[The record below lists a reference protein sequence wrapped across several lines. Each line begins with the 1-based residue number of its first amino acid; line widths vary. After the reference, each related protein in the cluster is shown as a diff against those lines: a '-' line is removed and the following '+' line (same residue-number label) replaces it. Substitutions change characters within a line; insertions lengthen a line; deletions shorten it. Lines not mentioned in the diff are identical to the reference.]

1 MRLPACS
8 NYACLPLWMP
18 QKSEG
23 LDMALRDDEVFG
35 PELHDCRMIMIM
47 EDLVTGE
54 RQQWTFKARESG
66 FQMEHD
72 YGHSYSLL
80 DAGPYLGPRHIDL
93 GFTFGDVEDL
103 RITMVTPSNGAT
115 QSEPAEVE
123 ANPQEIEP

>member
-1 MRLPACS
+1 
-8 NYACLPLWMP
+8 
-18 QKSEG
+18 
-23 LDMALRDDEVFG
+23 MAVREEHTFGRGGSHSSTSAFG

-54 RQQWTFKARESG
+54 RYQWTFKARESG
-66 FQMEHD
+66 LQVEYD
-72 YGHSYSLL
+72 YGHSGSIL
-80 DAGPYLGPRHIDL
+80 DDGPCLGSVHADL